1 VSAERDYERSNLIL
15 AIDYMPSPRT
25 CRVAQDLLSI
35 DPARRGPLSQ
45 QLLDLMADELKVP
58 RVRLHFHDKPQKH
71 RRSGGRLTYKEYA
84 YYDAEEGITVY
95 NKTAVRQQYLAPK
108 SYLDTIVH
116 EFLHHLDYEL
126 LKLRHTY
133 HTQGF
138 YSRLGDLMGKLLGRL
153 HTQLDLFGPEGQAS
167 GAGPPAGI
175 KGLNASQ

>member
-1 VSAERDYERSNLIL
+1 VRRRYSPSAERDYARSNLIL
-15 AIDYMPSPRT
+15 AIDYAPGEAT
-25 CRVAQDLLSI
+25 CRVARKLLAI

-45 QLLDLMADELKVP
+45 ELLDRMADELKVP
-58 RVRLHFHDKPQKH
+58 RVQLHFHDKPQKH

-84 YYDAEEGITVY
+84 YYDSEEGITVY

-126 LKLRHTY
+126 LKLKHTY

-138 YSRLGDLMGKLLGRL
+138 YSRLGDLMGKLLGRG
-153 HTQLDLFGPEGQAS
+153 HPQLELFGPHFGGRGGRPGRA
-167 GAGPPAGI
+167 
-175 KGLNASQ
+175 